1 MLIFFR
7 VNEEEKVGDFW
18 QELLDFSEKLLNY
31 FSKVADCF
39 NTINTCP
46 LFVASWSVKSPTVDT
61 K

>member
-1 MLIFFR
+1 
-7 VNEEEKVGDFW
+7 VDEEEKVGDFW